1 MATGNDDALWA
12 VPLIR
17 RFWSCRNVWI
27 ADLLLLESLYV
38 LGFSNR
44 ELRNWQRFPGESSDP
59 NVRRVRR
66 KWIDAEVM
74 FCDDEVIR
82 RRRKWGF
89 TRDSKEGSE

>member
-1 MATGNDDALWA
+1 MATGNGGALWA

-38 LGFSNR
+38 LGLGFSNR
-44 ELRNWQRFPGESSDP
+44 ALRIWQRFPGESADP

-66 KWIDAEVM
+66 KWIDA
-74 FCDDEVIR
+74 
-82 RRRKWGF
+82 
-89 TRDSKEGSE
+89 